1 MLVKDLSIKT
11 DLPIEF
17 INLLP
22 AVCPDCGS
30 DMQISDTLREL
41 SCTNLYCWGKASQRM
56 VSFLQDIGVKN
67 MGESRCIDVI
77 NTFNVTNPFF
87 LFHYNLD
94 EYETIGNMSEEFC
107 QDIIDQMYEHNSM
120 MLWEYVKYANLPY
133 LRDSAR
139 NIFSDYNDLE
149 VFYDDLEDEG
159 IDLIQTKLGIKN
171 TENEVSTR
179 ALNIYTTLIQYKD
192 ELFEYIDDVNIIKP
206 NRTFNICISTSV
218 GGNYSSKADFVNKM
232 NTAYADKCHINF
244 LSSVTKD
251 VDYVIWS
258 GVGGATSKV
267 KKAEKYGI
275 PIVNGTEFENILKDL

>member
-1 MLVKDLSIKT
+1 MLVKELKDKT
-11 DLPIEF
+11 DLPEEF

-22 AVCPDCGS
+22 SVCPDCGG

-56 VSFLQDIGVKN
+56 VSFLQDLGVKN
-67 MGESRCIDVI
+67 MGESRCIDLI
-77 NTFNVTNPFF
+77 NTFQVTNPFF
-87 LFHYNLD
+87 LFHYD
-94 EYETIGNMSEEFC
+94 VEEHGTIGNMSEEFC
-107 QDIIDQMYEHNSM
+107 QDIVDQMDEHRTM

-149 VFYDDLEDEG
+149 VFYDDLEQDG
-159 IDLIQTKLGIKN
+159 IDLIQNKLGIKDM
-171 TENEVSTR
+171 EDDVSIR
-179 ALNIYTTLIQYKD
+179 ALNIYKTLIRYKD
-192 ELFEYIDDVNIIKP
+192 ELFEYIDDVTIIQP
-206 NRTFNICISTSV
+206 NRVFNICISTSV
-218 GGNYSSKADFVNKM
+218 GGGYNSKADFVNKM
-232 NTAYADKCHINF
+232 NTEYANKCHINF

-251 VDYVIWS
+251 IDYVIWS

-275 PIVNGTEFENILKDL
+275 PIVNGVQFEEILRRL